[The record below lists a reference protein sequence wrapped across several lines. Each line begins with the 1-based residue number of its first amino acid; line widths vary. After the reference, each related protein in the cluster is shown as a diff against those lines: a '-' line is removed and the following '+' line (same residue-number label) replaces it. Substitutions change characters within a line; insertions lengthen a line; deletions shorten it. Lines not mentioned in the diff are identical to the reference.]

1 MKEKNILIIGNGY
14 DLALFKQTSYNDFIK
29 FASQIVCFSEKDLS
43 PYAYNGIYTLA
54 SKPNDKLEL
63 KFEDNKKFVT
73 KRIIK
78 KLFSIF
84 SANFLDLKE
93 SELNILYKYS
103 DLIFQDVM
111 FHGFENTFNNYRNLL
126 NTHIIRFGY
135 ESNLFLNFI
144 DESFD
149 EMKKV
154 SSKHELN
161 HKIIYSLILNS
172 NFYNDEIETLVT
184 TSHRSQYQITDDDRN
199 RIFNKFF
206 GQFTNNKILK
216 FIISEHL
223 YLENWNSLEH
233 HISELSKSILTLKEN
248 ISDIDDELLY
258 PEINITEFDNF
269 INPKFKN
276 FPNSKHII
284 FILSELAALEYDKR
298 ISKISILNSF
308 NKELKLSLDLITY
321 LLEFYLSYVKEK
333 EKKNVIINEDMTK
346 ILNQF
351 KQIDNMVTF
360 NYTEFA
366 QKNLHLDDFSVHY
379 IHGKENF
386 LESSIESNN
395 IVFGIEDEDNLVN
408 TDIIDYQK
416 TFQRIIKKTGFHYK
430 NFISQKELKK
440 FDICRIIIFG
450 HSLDILDKEIFLDF
464 FNKEL
469 QRVTK
474 VEFFIFY
481 YGNED
486 LKSKVRNLSSMLG
499 KDTLISLSSENYIH
513 FIDITD
519 YNKAVEEVE
528 FEFLRFSDEFHSDKP
543 NKRVNYN
550 KFSKIIN

>member
-1 MKEKNILIIGNGY
+1 
-14 DLALFKQTSYNDFIK
+14 
-29 FASQIVCFSEKDLS
+29 
-43 PYAYNGIYTLA
+43 
-54 SKPNDKLEL
+54 
-63 KFEDNKKFVT
+63 
-73 KRIIK
+73 
-78 KLFSIF
+78 
-84 SANFLDLKE
+84 
-93 SELNILYKYS
+93 
-103 DLIFQDVM
+103 
-111 FHGFENTFNNYRNLL
+111 
-126 NTHIIRFGY
+126 
-135 ESNLFLNFI
+135 
-144 DESFD
+144 
-149 EMKKV
+149 
-154 SSKHELN
+154 
-161 HKIIYSLILNS
+161 
-172 NFYNDEIETLVT
+172 
-184 TSHRSQYQITDDDRN
+184 
-199 RIFNKFF
+199 
-206 GQFTNNKILK
+206 
-216 FIISEHL
+216 
-223 YLENWNSLEH
+223 
-233 HISELSKSILTLKEN
+233 
-248 ISDIDDELLY
+248 
-258 PEINITEFDNF
+258 
-269 INPKFKN
+269 
-276 FPNSKHII
+276 
-284 FILSELAALEYDKR
+284 
-298 ISKISILNSF
+298 
-308 NKELKLSLDLITY
+308 
-321 LLEFYLSYVKEK
+321 
-333 EKKNVIINEDMTK
+333 MTK

-528 FEFLRFSDEFHSDKP
+528 FEFLRFSDEFHSDKL

>member
-14 DLALFKQTSYNDFIK
+14 DLALYKQTSYNDFIK

-111 FHGFENTFNNYRNLL
+111 FYGFENTFNNYRNLL
-126 NTHIIRFGY
+126 NTDIIRFGY

-172 NFYNDEIETLVT
+172 KFYNDEIETLVT
-184 TSHRSQYQITDDDRN
+184 TSHRSQYHITEDDRN
-199 RIFNKFF
+199 RIFYKFF

-248 ISDIDDELLY
+248 ISDINDELFY
-258 PEINITEFDNF
+258 SEINITEFDKF
-269 INPKFKN
+269 IDPKFKN
-276 FPNSKHII
+276 FPNSKHIL
-284 FILSELAALEYDKR
+284 FVLSELAALEYDKR

-351 KQIDNMVTF
+351 KRIDNMVTF

-366 QKNLHLDDFSVHY
+366 QKNLHLGDLSVHY

-386 LESSIESNN
+386 LKSAIESNN

-430 NFISQKELKK
+430 NFISQKELQK

-528 FEFLRFSDEFHSDKP
+528 IEFLRFSNEFHFDKP